1 MKKALILFL
10 VGSLAALLHA
20 ETLQQRMS
28 RLGLAVAQKP
38 VAPIEFELPDLAGKK
53 VKLSSLKG
61 KVVFL
66 NFWATWCGPCRSEMP
81 SMQRMYE
88 ELKGEGLEIL
98 AVDLQ
103 EEKGQVQ
110 SFAKELAL
118 NFPILLD
125 STGAVGAQYSARAI
139 PTTYLFDRKGFIF
152 ARAVGA
158 RQWDTPEMLETL
170 RRVLREGV
178 SF

>member
-1 MKKALILFL
+1 MKRILFL
-10 VGSLAALLHA
+10 VLVGFLATLAHA
-20 ETLQQRMS
+20 ETLKERMS
-28 RLGLAVAQKP
+28 QEGLGVAQKP
-38 VAPIEFELPDLAGKK
+38 IAPIEFELPGLDGQK

-88 ELKGEGLEIL
+88 KLKSEGLEIL

-103 EEKGQVQ
+103 EDKGQVQ
-110 SFAKELAL
+110 AFARELGL
-118 NFPILLD
+118 HFPILLD
-125 STGAVGAQYSARAI
+125 SAGSVGAQYNARAI
-139 PTTYLFDRKGFIF
+139 PTTYLIDRSGFIF

-158 RQWDTPEMLETL
+158 RQWDSPEMLDTL
-170 RRVLREGV
+170 RRVLAEGLG
-178 SF
+178 S